1 MAYIIDANI
10 ILHGRG
16 EIDGELI
23 TVPEVYG
30 EVKSQMGRFKIQNMG
45 LSQQEPSGERIEEVK
60 QKSGEI
66 NSPTSDTDE
75 KLVALA
81 LEIDE
86 CLMTD
91 DRALQNLALH
101 LDADFEGF
109 LDDPVRERREW
120 KMICQN
126 CGREVQG
133 DKCECGSSSILR
145 KPR

>member
-1 MAYIIDANI
+1 MAYIIDANV

-16 EIDGELI
+16 EINGELI
-23 TVPEVYG
+23 TVPQVYG
-30 EVKSQMGRFKIQNMG
+30 EVKSQMGQFKLQNME
-45 LSQQEPSGERIEEVK
+45 LSQREPASKQIEEVK
-60 QKSGEI
+60 KLSKEI

-81 LEIDE
+81 LDLGE

-101 LDADFEGF
+101 LDAVFEGF
-109 LDDPVRERREW
+109 LDDPVREKREW
-120 KMICQN
+120 KMVCQN
-126 CGREVQG
+126 CGREVEG